1 MNKDNVCFI
10 FVYPSQSSPYKR
22 GSLLISKSIN
32 VRTEV
37 LNEHN
42 DCASICIYFS
52 LSSLLFSVVAS
63 VFGCNY
69 FFPIHKPDFRENSL
83 GFQNEYL
90 SLIPW
95 TSLAT
100 NTTSFLRDVFKG
112 SLLSVQRYFKVFLH
126 VPQPQASS
134 HFKAMAALDYETCQS
149 YAASYNLE
157 CLILIRN

>member
-1 MNKDNVCFI
+1 MYKDNVCFI

-69 FFPIHKPDFRENSL
+69 FFFQSTNMISARITSDSKMNICLWCHELLLQRIPPLFYETFLKAHCLAFRDISKYSYMYLNHKLHHILKLWLPWTMKPA
-83 GFQNEYL
+83 
-90 SLIPW
+90 SLI
-95 TSLAT
+95 
-100 NTTSFLRDVFKG
+100 
-112 SLLSVQRYFKVFLH
+112 
-126 VPQPQASS
+126 QPR
-134 HFKAMAALDYETCQS
+134 
-149 YAASYNLE
+149 
-157 CLILIRN
+157 II